1 MTFHSMP
8 LCERT
13 LRATERHLEALYDA
27 AKLGL
32 KGNNLAYAANMTP
45 TELRRLQELDPL
57 ANTAIEKGHA
67 DGEKEMSEVLFNAAK
82 SGDAKAA
89 LEILK
94 HRRDWVAKQ
103 QVQVDVS
110 GQISITAA
118 LEAAQAR
125 VIEGTATN
133 VGLGTIGEAPE
144 RANARGPLTI
154 TDERTSNGYAENTT
168 RGRPRAAA
176 LRPG

>member
-1 MTFHSMP
+1 M
-8 LCERT
+8 
-13 LRATERHLEALYDA
+13 A
-27 AKLGL
+27 
-32 KGNNLAYAANMTP
+32 
-45 TELRRLQELDPL
+45 Q
-57 ANTAIEKGHA
+57 
-67 DGEKEMSEVLFNAAK
+67 VLFSAAQA
-82 SGDAKAA
+82 GDAKAA

-103 QVQVDVS
+103 QVQVDIS

-118 LEAAQAR
+118 LEAATTR
-125 VIEGTATN
+125 VIEGIVTN
-133 VGLGTIGEAPE
+133 VASGTIDEAPE